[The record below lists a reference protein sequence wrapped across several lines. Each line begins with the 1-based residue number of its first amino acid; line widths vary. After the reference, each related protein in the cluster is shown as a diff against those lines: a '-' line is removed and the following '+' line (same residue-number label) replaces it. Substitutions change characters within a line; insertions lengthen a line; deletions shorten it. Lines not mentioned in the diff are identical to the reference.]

1 MAETGLEIAGVPR
14 GVIAHSTHV
23 RGIGEMRDGVE
34 HCRVKVTL
42 ATGIPPEECAA
53 INLGWRDWR
62 SIDPSSYADREDEGI
77 LYVPK
82 AGEMLYHLRQRPDWA
97 REM

>member
-1 MAETGLEIAGVPR
+1 
-14 GVIAHSTHV
+14 
-23 RGIGEMRDGVE
+23 MRDGVE
-34 HCRVKVTL
+34 HCRVRVTL
-42 ATGIPPEECAA
+42 ATSIPPEECAA

-62 SIDPSSYADREDEGI
+62 SIDPASYADREDEGV